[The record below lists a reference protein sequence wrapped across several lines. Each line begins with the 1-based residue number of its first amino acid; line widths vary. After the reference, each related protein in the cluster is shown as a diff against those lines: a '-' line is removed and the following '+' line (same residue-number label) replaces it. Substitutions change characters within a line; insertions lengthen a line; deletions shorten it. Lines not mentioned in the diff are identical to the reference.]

1 MRLFLYNLC
10 CFNSGQIIEWLM
22 DMKLIAMLLML
33 LSATAVL
40 GEEADPDPWE
50 GFNRKIFAFN
60 ETMDEYIAKPLAQGY
75 QYITPEPVDQSVTAF
90 FSNLGDVLVIVNDLG
105 QLKFAQAASDTA
117 RFLINTTVG
126 FFGFFD
132 VATHIGL
139 EKHNE
144 DFGQTL
150 GYWGVGTGPYL
161 MLPILGPSTVRDTGG
176 RTMDYLSGISYTDV
190 GDTLAKEAGLFAV
203 NNIDGRADLIASEGL
218 ISGDR
223 YTFIRSFYL
232 QRREYLVNDGQ
243 VEDEFEDWDDEQWD
257 DEEDDWGDD
266 WDAGTVE

>member
-1 MRLFLYNLC
+1 MRLAIVRLTMM
-10 CFNSGQIIEWLM
+10 LM
-22 DMKLIAMLLML
+22 VTMLP
-33 LSATAVL
+33 ATSFS
-40 GEEADPDPWE
+40 EEQNPDPWE
-50 GFNRKIFAFN
+50 GFNRTIFAFN
-60 ETMDEYIAKPLAQGY
+60 EALDEYIAKPVAEGY
-75 QYITPEPVDQSVTAF
+75 QYITPEPVDQSVSAF

-105 QLKFAQAASDTA
+105 QLKFTQAASDTA

-132 VATHIGL
+132 VASHIGL
-139 EKHNE
+139 EKHDE

-161 MLPILGPSTVRDTGG
+161 MLPLLGPSTVRDAGG
-176 RTMDYLSGISYTDV
+176 RGLDFVSGLSYTNV
-190 GDTLAKEAGLFAV
+190 GENFAKQSGLFV
-203 NNIDGRADLIASEGL
+203 LNNVDARADLIASEGL

-232 QRREYLVNDGQ
+232 QRREYLVKDGV
-243 VEDEFEDWDDEQWD
+243 VEDEFEDFDDFD

-266 WDAGTVE
+266 WDEEPAE

>member
-1 MRLFLYNLC
+1 MKWTLALILAVCLFPTV
-10 CFNSGQIIEWLM
+10 
-22 DMKLIAMLLML
+22 A
-33 LSATAVL
+33 
-40 GEEADPDPWE
+40 EEEVDPDPWE
-50 GFNRKIFAFN
+50 GFNRKIFVFN
-60 ETMDEYIAKPLAQGY
+60 ETLDEYIARPLAQGY
-75 QYITPEPVDQSVTAF
+75 QYVTPEPVDQSVSAF
-90 FSNLGDVLVIVNDLG
+90 FSNLDDVLVIINDLG
-105 QLKFAQAASDTA
+105 QLKFGQAASDTA

-161 MLPILGPSTVRDTGG
+161 MLPFLGPSTVRDTGG
-176 RTMDYLSGISYTDV
+176 LGLELASGVSYLDLGNNFKEEVALYTV
-190 GDTLAKEAGLFAV
+190 K
-203 NNIDGRADLIASEGL
+203 NIDIRADLIASEGL

-232 QRREYLVNDGQ
+232 QRREFLVNDGV
-243 VEDEFEDWDDEQWD
+243 VEDEFEDDFDIFDDEDEDW
-257 DEEDDWGDD
+257 EED
-266 WDAGTVE
+266 EL

>member
-1 MRLFLYNLC
+1 MRLAIVRLT
-10 CFNSGQIIEWLM
+10 
-22 DMKLIAMLLML
+22 LML
-33 LSATAVL
+33 MAVMSPAMSFA
-40 GEEADPDPWE
+40 EEQDPDPWE
-50 GFNRKIFAFN
+50 GFNRKVFAFN
-60 ETMDEYIAKPLAQGY
+60 ETLDKYIAKPVAEGY
-75 QYITPEPVDQSVTAF
+75 QFITPEPVDQSVSAF

-132 VATHIGL
+132 VASRIGL

-150 GYWGVGTGPYL
+150 GFWGVGTGPYL
-161 MLPILGPSTVRDTGG
+161 MLPVLGPSTVRDTGG
-176 RTMDYLSGISYTDV
+176 RGLDWVSGLSYTNAGQNFV
-190 GDTLAKEAGLFAV
+190 QQSGLFV
-203 NNIDGRADLIASEGL
+203 LNSIDARADLIASEGL

-232 QRREYLVNDGQ
+232 QRREYLVSDGA
-243 VEDEFEDWDDEQWD
+243 VEDEFEDFDDFDDED
-257 DEEDDWGDD
+257 DDWGDD
-266 WDAGTVE
+266 WDEEGSEGIGE